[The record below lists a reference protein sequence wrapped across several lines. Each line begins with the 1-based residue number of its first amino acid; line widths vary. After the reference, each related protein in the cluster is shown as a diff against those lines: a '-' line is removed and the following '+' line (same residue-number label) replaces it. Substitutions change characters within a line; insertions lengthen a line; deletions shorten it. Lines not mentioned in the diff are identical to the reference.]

1 MLMLKL
7 ISLVSLEKVEIIQ
20 MLLYVLLFICL
31 IVYLRSDPEVV
42 HKRILQ
48 RARKEEK
55 TVPLSY
61 IVALHEIHEDWYYF
75 YS

>member
-1 MLMLKL
+1 MYY
-7 ISLVSLEKVEIIQ
+7 I
-20 MLLYVLLFICL
+20 FICL